1 MFLNI
6 VLSIDHLYSLSG
18 SLFCMFAA
26 SPDVSWQQWSCRLF
40 ADDSPVYLYFLFFIY
55 CLGSFCLAS
64 LSWSVSCRPAEAGC
78 SARCSFLSRG
88 SKTPVK
94 TCLTDS
100 AALNCDPLSQ
110 TSPRG
115 TTRLWMVQLQKSM
128 HWKNPWSFP
137 ELLALFVFPRLLWQN
152 NRSGPRSSDRPG
164 PRPHWRP
171 TVTRWHHKLDM
182 IFWYPSLRMFS
193 PSCLFASSHQE
204 EISLLH
210 FISIFLTSKL
220 HTQNTASL

>member
-137 ELLALFVFPRLLWQN
+137 ELLALFVFPRLFDRTTEADRGVLTVLDLDRTEGRLSLDDITSLIWYSDIHH
-152 NRSGPRSSDRPG
+152 SGCFHPA
-164 PRPHWRP
+164 
-171 TVTRWHHKLDM
+171 VCLHHHIRRK
-182 IFWYPSLRMFS
+182 
-193 PSCLFASSHQE
+193 
-204 EISLLH
+204 
-210 FISIFLTSKL
+210 
-220 HTQNTASL
+220 